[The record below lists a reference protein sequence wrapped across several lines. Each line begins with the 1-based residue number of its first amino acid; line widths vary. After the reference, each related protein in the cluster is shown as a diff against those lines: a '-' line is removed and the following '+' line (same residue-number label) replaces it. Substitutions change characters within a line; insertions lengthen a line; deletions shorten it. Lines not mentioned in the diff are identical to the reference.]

1 MGIAI
6 LCHFM
11 WIFQGFNIQDSY
23 PRFRQ
28 YPRFRHFSRRISYC
42 IGFLGNVV
50 RRLRCTSAFETRIAS
65 GGASA
70 RALAVHDCRLPQSQ
84 HPAKGHTHGPA
95 AFPITMNYIIEG
107 IGQLRST
114 AAEQSSASETLDLWL
129 VSRTFTLARH
139 FFSTENGACANVD
152 VLD

>member
-1 MGIAI
+1 MLA
-6 LCHFM
+6 L
-11 WIFQGFNIQDSY
+11 WLY
-23 PRFRQ
+23 TTAVFRSLNT
-28 YPRFRHFSRRISYC
+28 P
-42 IGFLGNVV
+42 
-50 RRLRCTSAFETRIAS
+50 LRDTRT
-65 GGASA
+65 
-70 RALAVHDCRLPQSQ
+70 DRLPHS
-84 HPAKGHTHGPA
+84 
-95 AFPITMNYIIEG
+95 FPITMNYIIEG

>member
-1 MGIAI
+1 MMGIAI

-95 AFPITMNYIIEG
+95 ALLVPNHDELYH
-107 IGQLRST
+107 RRYWA